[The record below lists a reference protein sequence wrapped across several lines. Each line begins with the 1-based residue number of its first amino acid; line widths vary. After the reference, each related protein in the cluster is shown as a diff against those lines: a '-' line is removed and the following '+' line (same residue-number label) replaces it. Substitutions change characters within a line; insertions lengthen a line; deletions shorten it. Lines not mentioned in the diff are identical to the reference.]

1 MYFDSYLTTLLSTV
15 YMKTSKIASSIM
27 ILILLLA
34 GCSKKI
40 TMEKMPATQI
50 IFSSGG
56 GFTAQVKEYCLLE
69 NGKIVEKSKDGQE
82 FDVLTTIDRDKATQ
96 CFNVSKTFKLDEMQ
110 FNEPGNMYYFITIRS
125 KSKTEN
131 KIVWG
136 NKSKPVSSEVA
147 ALHKMLMS
155 FLPKKEDLK

>member
-1 MYFDSYLTTLLSTV
+1 
-15 YMKTSKIASSIM
+15 M

-50 IFSSGG
+50 IFGSGG

-96 CFNVSKTFKLDEMQ
+96 CLNVLLTLIAS
-110 FNEPGNMYYFITIRS
+110 
-125 KSKTEN
+125 
-131 KIVWG
+131 
-136 NKSKPVSSEVA
+136 
-147 ALHKMLMS
+147 
-155 FLPKKEDLK
+155 